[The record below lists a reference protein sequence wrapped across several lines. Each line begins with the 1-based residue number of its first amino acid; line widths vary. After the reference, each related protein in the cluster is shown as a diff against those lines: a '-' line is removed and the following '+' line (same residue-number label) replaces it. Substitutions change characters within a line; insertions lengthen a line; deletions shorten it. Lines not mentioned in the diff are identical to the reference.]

1 MAKLNSYIEETKTM
15 ALKNA
20 KEIQI
25 VPSILSADFGRL
37 AEAVQVAE
45 QGGADA
51 VQIDVMDGHFVPNIT
66 IGAPIVAALRTATKL
81 PLDVHLM
88 IENPGRFISE
98 FVKAGADI
106 ITVHIE
112 ACTHAHRV
120 IQQIKSAGIAAGV
133 ALNPAT
139 PAVMVQEL
147 LDDVDLVLAMTVNPG
162 FGGQAFIPSTLPK
175 IRTLRVM
182 LDRRG
187 RIAVPIQVDGGIS
200 IETAPLVVAAGARS
214 LVAGS
219 SVYNARS
226 SASDAIQALRAAAQ
240 NGLTPKA
247 KKSR

>member
-1 MAKLNSYIEETKTM
+1 MKTLEYVESLEMMKTKS
-15 ALKNA
+15 L

-37 AEAVQVAE
+37 AEAVIAAE
-45 QGGADA
+45 QGGADS
-51 VQIDVMDGHFVPNIT
+51 VQIDVMDGQFVPNIT
-66 IGAPIVAALRTATKL
+66 IGAPVIAALRPVTKI

-88 IENPGRFISE
+88 ISEPGRYISD

-120 IQQIKSAGIAAGV
+120 IQQIKNAGVHAGI

-147 LDDVDLVLAMTVNPG
+147 LDDVDLVLVMTVNPG
-162 FGGQAFIPSTLPK
+162 FGGQAFIPTTLPK
-175 IRTLRVM
+175 IRTIRAM

-187 RIAVPIQVDGGIS
+187 RTNVPIQVDGGIS
-200 IETAPLVVAAGARS
+200 TETAPLVVDAGARS

-219 SVYNARS
+219 SVYNSRS
-226 SASDAIQALRAAAQ
+226 SVADAIKALRLAAA
-240 NGLTPKA
+240 NGLTPK
-247 KKSR
+247 KPR